1 MEWHWVAI
9 IIVAFVGLVGL
20 WIYLGKK
27 GVISNDLMEIV
38 RKMTASLSDLF
49 SIVANAAPSQ
59 TIVMLDK
66 AWDLLAMSVQAAENM
81 WYNGEITKEERYDKC
96 LVLFEEC
103 LELYEI
109 ELPAGYAAVV
119 DSVIRATC
127 EAMGHNASP
136 KEDGAT

>member
-1 MEWHWVAI
+1 MEWHWVVI
-9 IIVAFVGLVGL
+9 IIVAFAGLVGL

-27 GVISNDLMEIV
+27 GVISNDLMETI

-49 SIVANAAPSQ
+49 GVVANAVPSQ
-59 TIVMLDK
+59 TAAMLDK

-81 WYNGEITKEERYDKC
+81 WYNGEITKEERYNKC
-96 LVLFEEC
+96 LALFDEC
-103 LELYEI
+103 LELYGI

-136 KEDGAT
+136 KKNGAT